1 MYSMNISFDSLTSSS
16 SMIHLLNSLQS
27 LSSASW
33 CFYPLIFFI
42 SYSFFGGVGDEAST
56 TEEIL
61 PRFWPD
67 DSIK

>member
-1 MYSMNISFDSLTSSS
+1 VG
-16 SMIHLLNSLQS
+16 H
-27 LSSASW
+27 
-33 CFYPLIFFI
+33 FYPLIFFI
-42 SYSFFGGVGDEAST
+42 SYSFFGGAGAVDETST